1 MVVLEEVNAWDPGAV
16 PPEEFLG
23 KPVTEVL

>member
-1 MVVLEEVNAWDPGAV
+1 MVVLEEVGAWVPGAV
-16 PPEEFLG
+16 PPEEHLG